1 MCGIIGYAGQ
11 RNALPILLDGLK
23 RLEYRGYDSA
33 GVAIVGS
40 GLQMAKDKG
49 FIANLEAQLP
59 EMIGTTGLAHTRWAT
74 HGAPSQVNAHPHTDC
89 HGKLALAHNGII
101 ENYAALRERLE
112 EQGHVFRTETD
123 TESLAHL
130 IESLYHGDLEEA
142 VRQALH
148 EVRGSYAIAVVHEDE
163 PGKVIGARN
172 ESPLVVG
179 IAPDET
185 FLASDVPA
193 LLKYTDKVVYVMDK
207 EMVVLTPQRATVKDL
222 QGRVVSREPQRISW
236 TLEDAEKGGFEHF
249 MIKEI
254 HETPKAIHETLL
266 GRIANLEVDG
276 FLAEEFSSVKLV
288 ACGTSYHAAL
298 VGKYIFEEIA
308 QIPASAEL
316 ASEYRYTQG
325 AAERPL
331 VILISQSGETADT
344 LGAARE
350 AKRRGCKTL
359 GICNVIGSSLSREA
373 DMTIYTRAGVEIGVA
388 ATKTFVAQLIVLYLI
403 ALRMGLDRGTLGY
416 EEAERLKDEL
426 RSLPRAVLAVLN
438 KEDEIR
444 ELAASYGRDGR
455 DVYYLGRHVN
465 YPVAMEGALKLKEIS
480 YIHAEAYA
488 AGELKHGPL
497 ALITKDTPVLAI
509 AVDDPTYDKMRSN
522 IGEVNARGARILGV
536 GTEGDRELPKFVDD
550 AIAIPRMSWIYSP
563 VPVSVALMLF
573 AYHVARLR
581 GCPIDRPR
589 NLAKSVTVE

>member
-40 GLQMAKDKG
+40 GLQVVKDKG
-49 FIANLEAQLP
+49 FIAELEAHLP
-59 EMIGTTGLAHTRWAT
+59 SLKGTTGLAHTRWAT
-74 HGAPSQVNAHPHTDC
+74 HGAPSKVNAHPHTDC
-89 HGKLALAHNGII
+89 TGKIALAHNGII
-101 ENYAALRERLE
+101 ENYAALREKLE
-112 EQGHVFRTETD
+112 EDGHVFRTETD

-130 IESLYHGDLEEA
+130 IEAHYHGDLETA
-142 VRQALH
+142 VREALH
-148 EVRGSYAIAVVHEDE
+148 EVRGSYAIAVVHADE
-163 PGKVIGARN
+163 PDRVVGARN

-179 IAPDET
+179 LAPDET

-207 EMVVLTPQRATVKDL
+207 EMVVLTPQRAVLKDL
-222 QGRVVSREPQRISW
+222 TGKAVRREPTRITW

-266 GRIANLEVDG
+266 GRIANLEVNG
-276 FLAEEFSSVKLV
+276 FLAEDFSSVKLV

-298 VGKYIFEEIA
+298 VGKYIIEEIA
-308 QIPASAEL
+308 KVPASAEL

-325 AAERPL
+325 AADRPL
-331 VILISQSGETADT
+331 VILLSQSGETADT

-359 GICNVIGSSLSREA
+359 AISNVIGSSLSREA
-373 DMTIYTRAGVEIGVA
+373 DKTIYMRAGVEIGVA
-388 ATKTFVAQLIVLYLI
+388 ATKTFVAQLVVLYLI

-416 EEAERLKDEL
+416 EEADSLKDEL
-426 RSLPRAVLAVLN
+426 RSLPRAVLAVLDR
-438 KEDEIR
+438 EEAIR
-444 ELAASYGRDGR
+444 TLAAAYGKDARDAF
-455 DVYYLGRHVN
+455 YLGRHVN

-497 ALITKDTPVLAI
+497 ALITRDTPVIAI
-509 AVDDPTYDKMRSN
+509 AVDDPTYEKMRSN
-522 IGEVNARGARILGV
+522 IGEVNARGAPILGV
-536 GTEGDRELPKFVDD
+536 GTAGDRELPRFVDD
-550 AIAIPRMSWIYSP
+550 LIPVPRMSWIFSP